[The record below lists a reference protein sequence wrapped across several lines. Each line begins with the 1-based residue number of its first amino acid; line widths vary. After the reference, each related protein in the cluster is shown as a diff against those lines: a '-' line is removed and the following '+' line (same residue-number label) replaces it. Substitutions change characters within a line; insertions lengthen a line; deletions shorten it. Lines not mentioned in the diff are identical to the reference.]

1 PGSVTAMSSGCRLFR
16 RRILHRRSVVR
27 SAGRNTGTVFARAD
41 GSRVNLEYGTGSFST
56 RDSPADAITGGG
68 AIGACA
74 GGLAGLARGWSRPG
88 GGAVEACGGGLA
100 ALATG
105 CSRTGDGAVGACVGG
120 LTVLAAGCSRTGGG
134 AIRTCAGGL
143 AVLGA
148 RWSRTGGG

>member
-1 PGSVTAMSSGCRLFR
+1 MSSGCRLFR

-56 RDSPADAITGGG
+56 RDSPAGAITGGG

-74 GGLAGLARGWSRPG
+74 GGLAVLATGCSRTG
-88 GGAVEACGGGLA
+88 GGAVDACAGGLA

-105 CSRTGDGAVGACVGG
+105 CSRTGGGAVGACVGG
-120 LTVLAAGCSRTGGG
+120 LTVLAAGWSRTGGGAVGACTGALAVLAAGCSRTGGG
-134 AIRTCAGGL
+134 TVG
-143 AVLGA
+143 
-148 RWSRTGGG
+148 